1 MAEQHQAATRKTG
14 PPPASA
20 GQGGTAAFSGKAG
33 YGDVLGFYL
42 KGLGVVFLFFAVVYL
57 LMQDLKSS
65 ETQKIGH
72 VFLQSAQENIRNLE
86 VIGEQLNNYLLAS
99 GEELDKKDIVF
110 IWDMLDKSNM
120 AQGVLWFSPYDGKWR
135 RMDAF
140 SNYNV
145 REVFAEGDLSG
156 LHKKLVEKAKLGQN
170 RAVLDMQM
178 ISPLLPASGF
188 KDQDKNRL
196 LIPFLF
202 AYEHQEGRYGFLI
215 LLPEI
220 PELFALA
227 QVENGVAPV
236 SGLALFAPHS
246 GEEIFR
252 HGGAGYNGKA
262 GGFFQPMSLRQGL
275 VMAGESWD
283 VEILAPPTT
292 AYRVFTVL
300 PWAGLMLGLLCVGAG
315 GVLLHRGYLKERQ
328 LAHISETLS
337 SKNTEL
343 MNREAERQKLI
354 TEFQKS
360 EWEYRS
366 IINAVSD
373 VIFESDQTGQIL
385 FLNDKWRDIIQNEPD
400 YAIGTNLFDYLHT
413 SDQARHKEL
422 FQGFTSG
429 DRGSYRR
436 EARMKTENGDYR
448 FVELGFSMIRMSE
461 GGSRVVGTITDIEQR
476 KKAELAHDSAEKQYR
491 EMFENALNGIYQATP
506 EGKFVSVNQA
516 FADILGYADPEDLKE
531 AITSIRDQIYVDPHE
546 RAVLELQ
553 VAQHGKVF
561 GVEHQVYKKDGSVI
575 WVLENLRAVY
585 GNDDEVKHFE
595 GNLWDV
601 TSRRA
606 ADEALKSAKLE
617 AELTSRARIEFMAN
631 MSHELRTPLNAVI
644 GFSEIIRNE
653 VMGPIGQDVY
663 KEYAQD
669 IHSSGKQLLNII
681 NDILELSQ
689 IEIGDREL
697 KEKSFPMARIIQSV
711 LSLLDH
717 KIKEGQL
724 RVNVSVP
731 DDLPNIF
738 AEELA
743 MKQVLM
749 NIVSNCVK
757 FTPPG
762 GKVGIGVFIDPD
774 GQMMIEVTDTG
785 VGMTEEELAKAL
797 QPFGQVE
804 TELDRDTSG
813 TGLGLSIVQ
822 ALVDLHKGRFMI
834 ASQKGGGTTVK
845 IVFPKE
851 RVVPKPY
858 EASQDAEGAESSEN
872 RSAGLV

>member
-1 MAEQHQAATRKTG
+1 MTEQQQPQARKTG
-14 PPPASA
+14 PPRAKA
-20 GQGGTAAFSGKAG
+20 GSGGADILSGKSG
-33 YGDVLGFYL
+33 YSDVLGFFL
-42 KGLGVVFLFFAVVYL
+42 KGFGVVFIFFAVIYL
-57 LMQDLKSS
+57 LMQDLKAS
-65 ETQKIGH
+65 ETQKIAH
-72 VFLQSAQENIRNLE
+72 AFLQAAQENVRDLE
-86 VIGEQLNNYLLAS
+86 VIGEHLNNYLISS
-99 GEELDKKDIVF
+99 GDSLDKKDIVF
-110 IWDMLDKSNM
+110 IWDMLDKSNL
-120 AQGVLWFSPYDGKWR
+120 AQRLLWFSPHDGKWR
-135 RMDAF
+135 QMD
-140 SNYNV
+140 SYSHYNA
-145 REVFAEGDLSG
+145 RDVFTEGDLRPF
-156 LHKKLVEKAKLGQN
+156 HKKLIEKALIGQN
-170 RAVLDMQM
+170 RAVLDMAM
-178 ISPLLPASGF
+178 LEPLLPPSTF
-188 KDQDKNRL
+188 KDQDKDKPL
-196 LIPFLF
+196 LPWLF
-202 AYEHQEGRYGFLI
+202 SYEYKLGNYGFLI
-215 LLPEI
+215 LLPEVAK
-220 PELFALA
+220 LFALEG
-227 QVENGVAPV
+227 VENGVAPV
-236 SGLALFAPHS
+236 SGLALFAPH
-246 GEEIFR
+246 GGQEIYR
-252 HGGAGYNGKA
+252 HGSGANA
-262 GGFFQPMSLRQGL
+262 ASGGLFKPMVLRQNFMMG
-275 VMAGESWD
+275 GESWET
-283 VEILAPPTT
+283 EIVAPPTT

-300 PWAGLMLGLLCVGAG
+300 PWAGLLLGFLFVGAG

-328 LAHISETLS
+328 LAHVSETLS
-337 SKNTEL
+337 GKNTEL
-343 MNREAERQKLI
+343 LNREAERQKLI

-360 EWEYRS
+360 EWEYRG

-373 VIFESDQTGQIL
+373 VIFEADQSGKIL
-385 FLNDKWRDIIQNEPD
+385 FLNDKWRDIMQAEAD
-400 YAIGTNLFDYLHT
+400 YAIGTNLFDYLHPN
-413 SDQARHKEL
+413 DLVRHKDL

-436 EARMKTENGDYR
+436 EARLKTESGDYR

-461 GGSRVVGTITDIEQR
+461 SGSRVVGTITDIEQR

-506 EGKFVSVNQA
+506 EGKFLSVNQA
-516 FADILGYADPEDLKE
+516 FADILGYADPEDMKE
-531 AITSIRDQIYVDPHE
+531 AINSIRDQIYVDPHE

-561 GVEHQVYKKDGSVI
+561 GVEHQVCKKDGSVI

-606 ADEALKSAKLE
+606 ADEALRTAKLE

-669 IHSSGKQLLNII
+669 IHDSGKQLLNII

-717 KIKEGQL
+717 KIKEGKL
-724 RVNVSVP
+724 RINISVP
-731 DDLPNIF
+731 EDLPNIF

-743 MKQVLM
+743 MKQVMM
-749 NIVSNCVK
+749 NVVSNCVK
-757 FTPPG
+757 FTPAG
-762 GKVGIGVFIDPD
+762 GKIGINVSIDPEEH
-774 GQMMIEVTDTG
+774 MMVEITDTG
-785 VGMTEEELAKAL
+785 VGMSEEQLAKAL

-822 ALVDLHKGRFMI
+822 ALVELHKGRFMI
-834 ASQKGGGTTVK
+834 ASQKDKGTTVK
-845 IVFPKE
+845 MVFPKE

-858 EASQDAEGAESSEN
+858 EAYHEDEDGSDGL
-872 RSAGLV
+872 SAGLV

>member
-1 MAEQHQAATRKTG
+1 MAEQHQAEARKTG
-14 PPPASA
+14 PPPSGPVRGSA
-20 GQGGTAAFSGKAG
+20 AVVSGKAG
-33 YGDVLGFYL
+33 YSDVLGFYL
-42 KGLGVVFLFFAVVYL
+42 KGLSVVLIFFAVIYL

-65 ETQKIGH
+65 ETQKIAH
-72 VFLQSAQENIRNLE
+72 AFLQSAQENVRDLE
-86 VIGEQLNNYLLAS
+86 VIGEHLNNYLIAS
-99 GEELDKKDIVF
+99 GDTLDKKDTTF
-110 IWDMLDKSNM
+110 IWDMLDKGNL
-120 AQGVLWFSPYDGKWR
+120 AQGLLWFSPYDGKWR
-135 RMDAF
+135 QMDSF
-140 SNYNV
+140 SRYNV
-145 REVFAEGDLSG
+145 REVFTEGNLSRF
-156 LHKKLVEKAKLGQN
+156 HKKLVEKAQLGQN
-170 RAVLDMQM
+170 RAVLDMDM
-178 ISPLLPASGF
+178 LSPVLPSSNFKDPEQIKGLLPW
-188 KDQDKNRL
+188 
-196 LIPFLF
+196 LF
-202 AYEHQEGRYGFLI
+202 AYEYKPGNYGFLI

-220 PELFALA
+220 SKLFALE

-236 SGLALFAPHS
+236 SGLALFTPHS
-246 GEEIFR
+246 ENEMFR
-252 HGGAGYNGKA
+252 HGGDNQGS
-262 GGFFQPMSLRQGL
+262 GGLFKPMRLRQGI
-275 VMAGESWD
+275 VMAGESWET
-283 VEILAPPTT
+283 EILAPPTT

-300 PWAGLMLGLLCVGAG
+300 PWAGLVLGFLCIGAG

-328 LAHISETLS
+328 LAHISEALS

-343 MNREAERQKLI
+343 LNRETERQKLI

-373 VIFESDQTGQIL
+373 VIFETDQTGKIL
-385 FLNDKWRDIIQNEPD
+385 FLNDKWRDIMQAEAD
-400 YAIGTNLFDYLHT
+400 YAINTNLFDYLHP
-413 SDQARHKEL
+413 SDLGRHKEL

-436 EARMKTENGDYR
+436 EARMKTESGDFR

-461 GGSRVVGTITDIEQR
+461 SGSRVVGTITDIEQR

-561 GVEHQVYKKDGSVI
+561 GVEHEVYKKDGSTI

-585 GNDDEVKHFE
+585 GSDDEVKHFE

-669 IHSSGKQLLNII
+669 IHDSGKQLLNII

-724 RVNVSVP
+724 RVDTSIP
-731 DDLPNIF
+731 EDLPNIF

-749 NIVSNCVK
+749 NVVSNCVK

-762 GKVGIGVFIDPD
+762 GKIGITVSIDPEEH
-774 GQMMIEVTDTG
+774 MMVEITDTG
-785 VGMTEEELAKAL
+785 VGMTEEELAKAM

-822 ALVDLHKGRFMI
+822 ALVDLHRGRFMI
-834 ASQKGGGTTVK
+834 ASQKEKGTTVK
-845 IVFPKE
+845 MVFPKE

-858 EASQDAEGAESSEN
+858 EAPREEDETQTGDN
-872 RSAGLV
+872 RSAGLI

>member
-1 MAEQHQAATRKTG
+1 MAEQQQQAKARKTG
-14 PPPASA
+14 PPPSEP
-20 GQGGTAAFSGKAG
+20 GQGSAAIVSGKAG
-33 YGDVLGFYL
+33 YSDVLGFYL
-42 KGLGVVFLFFAVVYL
+42 KGISVVLIFFAVIYL

-65 ETQKIGH
+65 ETQKIAH
-72 VFLQSAQENIRNLE
+72 AFLLSAEENVRDLE
-86 VIGEQLNNYLLAS
+86 VIGEHLNNYLIAS
-99 GEELDKKDIVF
+99 GDRLDKKDVIF
-110 IWDMLDKSNM
+110 IWDMLDKGNL
-120 AQGVLWFSPYDGKWR
+120 AQGLLWFSPHDGKWR
-135 RMDAF
+135 QMD
-140 SNYNV
+140 SLSHYDV
-145 REVFAEGDLSG
+145 RDVFPEGNLNA
-156 LHKKLVEKAKLGQN
+156 LHKKLIEKAQLGQN
-170 RAVLDMQM
+170 RAVLDMDM
-178 ISPLLPASGF
+178 LAPLLPPSSF
-188 KDQDKNRL
+188 KDPEQRKAL
-196 LIPFLF
+196 LPWLF
-202 AYEHQEGRYGFLI
+202 AYEYKPGHYGFLI
-215 LLPEI
+215 LLPKI
-220 PELFALA
+220 STLFALD

-236 SGLALFAPHS
+236 SGLALFTPHS
-246 GEEIFR
+246 DQEIFR
-252 HGGAGYNGKA
+252 HGDSKT
-262 GGFFQPMSLRQGL
+262 GGGLFQPMRLRQGMI
-275 VMAGESWD
+275 MAGESWET
-283 VEILAPPTT
+283 EIFAPPTT

-300 PWAGLMLGLLCVGAG
+300 PWAGLMLGFLCIGAG

-343 MNREAERQKLI
+343 LNRETERQKLI

-360 EWEYRS
+360 EWEYRG

-373 VIFESDQTGQIL
+373 VIFETDQTGKIL
-385 FLNDKWRDIIQNEPD
+385 FLNDKWRDIMQVEAD
-400 YAIGTNLFDYLHT
+400 YAIDTNLFDYLHP
-413 SDQARHKEL
+413 SDLGRHKEL

-436 EARMKTENGDYR
+436 EARMKTEHGDYR

-461 GGSRVVGTITDIEQR
+461 TGSRVVGTITDIEQR

-561 GVEHQVYKKDGSVI
+561 GVEHQVYKKDGSTI

-669 IHSSGKQLLNII
+669 IHDSGKQLLNII

-724 RVNVSVP
+724 RVDVNVP
-731 DDLPNIF
+731 EDLPNIF

-749 NIVSNCVK
+749 NVVSNCVK

-762 GKVGIGVFIDPD
+762 GKIGINVSIDPEEH
-774 GQMMIEVTDTG
+774 MMVEITDSG
-785 VGMTEEELAKAL
+785 VGMTEEELAKAM

-822 ALVDLHKGRFMI
+822 ALVDLHRGRFMI
-834 ASQKGGGTTVK
+834 ASQKDNGTTVK
-845 IVFPKE
+845 MVFPKE

-858 EASQDAEGAESSEN
+858 EASQDDDDAEAGEN
-872 RSAGLV
+872 RSAGLI